1 MISKDIEV
9 RRKIISYMLDGL
21 LRSSIENEWENE
33 FVHSVSEQF
42 EKRQNLSDKQ
52 CEILERIYN
61 KVL

>member
-1 MISKDIEV
+1 MIPKDIEV

-33 FVHSVSEQF
+33 FVHGVSEQF